1 MVEEVLWFC
10 QWWWPPSQVKF
21 FTTITVFMNVDSDA
35 YTRFSETVSY
45 HALER
50 REACKGGKEAT
61 KRAAA
66 ATQQSGKGS
75 SSVAP
80 RPSSSNGT
88 RRHDPPSSNT
98 GNHHSSKAPSS
109 LNKWLLLMMKRYVS
123 PSLSTRLVRKLIS
136 KSFEN
141 FTNSLW
147 LSHRSQNW
155 NSTSTVWK
163 KRETS
168 TSLN

>member
-1 MVEEVLWFC
+1 
-10 QWWWPPSQVKF
+10 
-21 FTTITVFMNVDSDA
+21 MN
-35 YTRFSETVSY
+35 
-45 HALER
+45 
-50 REACKGGKEAT
+50 
-61 KRAAA
+61 
-66 ATQQSGKGS
+66 
-75 SSVAP
+75 
-80 RPSSSNGT
+80 
-88 RRHDPPSSNT
+88 PPSSYTHFWRCCLVFDFLSLATTHWREGKPAKEEKKQLGELQLHNNLARVLLLQLHLDLPLRMVPVNT
-98 GNHHSSKAPSS
+98 NHHPRTLGITTRQELPR
-109 LNKWLLLMMKRYVS
+109 LNKLNQRLLLQRLLMMKRYVS

-136 KSFEN
+136 KSFES